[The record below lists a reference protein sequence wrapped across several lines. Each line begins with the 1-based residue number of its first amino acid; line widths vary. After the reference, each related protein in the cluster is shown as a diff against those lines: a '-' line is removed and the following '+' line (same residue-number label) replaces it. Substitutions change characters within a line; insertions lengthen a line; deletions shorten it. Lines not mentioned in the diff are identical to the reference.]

1 MKSFAKTHW
10 WVFIFIGLYA
20 GYIYVI
26 LPHGPA
32 DYCEEQQRYLKD
44 EELTKGLADGLAET
58 IKDETENALK
68 STGLDVNT
76 TEFFQKYP
84 HLIWVDRNA
93 SAKYFPISV
102 NALYF
107 FTPAEKEQFNQ
118 KWQKVLEERYRSKP
132 PSERPKYKIVVGISY
147 EQALN
152 SCGRAVEPF
161 QMPWID
167 HIEENEGRYAKKN
180 PYQNN
185 LK

>member
-1 MKSFAKTHW
+1 MKNFIKKYW
-10 WVFIFIGLYA
+10 WLLVVIAISTN
-20 GYIYVI
+20 YIY
-26 LPHGPA
+26 LQTRSPA
-32 DYCEEQQRYLKD
+32 DYCEEQQRYLTN
-44 EELTKGLADGLAET
+44 EELTQGLADGLAGT
-58 IKDETENALK
+58 IKDKTENALK

-107 FTPAEKEQFNQ
+107 FTPDEKKQFNQ
-118 KWQKVLEERYRSKP
+118 KWRKVLEEYYRSKP
-132 PSERPKYKIVVGISY
+132 PSERPKYKTVVGISY

-152 SCGRAVEPF
+152 GCGRAVEPF

-167 HIEENEGRYAKKN
+167 YIEENEGRYAKQN